1 MVLVNFVVVI
11 RAKEILT
18 DTLVDIGTHLDYCEG
33 CILPILLGQRETTS
47 EYTKKNME
55 IVGLD
60 CIYQTKSYSD
70 MGKIKP
76 L

>member
-1 MVLVNFVVVI
+1 MVLVDFVVVI
-11 RAKEILT
+11 WAKEILT
-18 DTLVDIGTHLDYCEG
+18 NTLVDIGTHLDYCES
-33 CILPILLGQRETTS
+33 CISPILLGQRETTS
-47 EYTKKNME
+47 EYTKKSME

-60 CIYQTKSYSD
+60 CIYQTKSYSE